1 MEEKGKFNGLG
12 RLVSEHWWSF
22 LDGYQKYH
30 YVVWVTP
37 NDVWKYKEI
46 DEDGNTIGT
55 PSPEDIEYDIFK

>member
-1 MEEKGKFNGLG
+1 MRLG
-12 RLVSEHWWSF
+12 RLISEHWWSF

-46 DEDGNTIGT
+46 DENGNTIGT